1 MYDGANLS
9 ISKNGVHLI
18 ETTMNKPNNN
28 NNRVGIESWP

>member
-1 MYDGANLS
+1 MYDDANLS

-18 ETTMNKPNNN
+18 ETTKDKPNNN